1 MSNNP
6 NDIAGVQALQRIA
19 KRALDPDE
27 TAYLKDLLHDPKSV
41 LSAEGLV
48 VEDDVDVIV
57 LRNSAKRIFLVL
69 PPEIGE
75 WEDLDLNESH
85 LRRIVPCTQF

>member
-1 MSNNP
+1 VSKDP

-27 TAYLKDLLHDPKSV
+27 TAYLKDLLHDPKAV
-41 LSAEGLV
+41 LSEEGLV
-48 VEDDVDVIV
+48 VEEDVEVIV
-57 LRNSAKRIFLVL
+57 LRNSAKRVFLVL

-75 WEDLDLNESH
+75 WEDLDLGESH
-85 LRRIVPCTQF
+85 LRRIAPCMQF